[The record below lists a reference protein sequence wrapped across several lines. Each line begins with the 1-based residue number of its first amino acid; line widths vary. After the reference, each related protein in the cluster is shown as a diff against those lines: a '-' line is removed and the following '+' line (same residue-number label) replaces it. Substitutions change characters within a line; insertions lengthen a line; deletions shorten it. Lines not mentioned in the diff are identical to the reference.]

1 MGDPP
6 PPSRRSVMAATA
18 LGISSVALPGAAAS
32 ASELSVSGWSSTLT
46 FSAVGTDGFT
56 VTWDPVG

>member
-1 MGDPP
+1 
-6 PPSRRSVMAATA
+6 MAATA
-18 LGISSVALPGAAAS
+18 LGICSVALPGAAAS
-32 ASELSVSGWSSTLT
+32 ASERSVSGWSSTLT